1 MTSCCLRMILTLLEV
16 NFLYN
21 LLVLN
26 QLEVLI
32 KTVAF

>member
-1 MTSCCLRMILTLLEV
+1 MTSCCLSIILTLIEV

-21 LLVLN
+21 LLLLN
-26 QLEVLI
+26 LLEVLI